1 MAHLLHA
8 ANLLAVGGSFF
19 PFVIVVAA
27 SASAAVAAAA
37 AAAAAACSW
46 VRLPSSVACDQ
57 I

>member
-27 SASAAVAAAA
+27 AAASAAAA